1 LELCQDKILNGKT
14 MKHKK
19 GQLQV
24 ISIFMQVLLALFFLG
39 SGLASTITYFTQASI
54 TNNNLTGL
62 MAFMLA
68 YMNLWIVL
76 GLMLVTSIGS
86 SVMLGRE

>member
-39 SGLASTITYFTQASI
+39 SGLASNITYFTQASI